1 MKKKKLIATV
11 LALGMVISMS
21 GCGNRQMIDLTYNYK
36 YAVISLPNGNIVEGA
51 VESWRDYDDGDQ
63 LQVTV
68 DGVTYLLH
76 AANVALMT
84 EEKS

>member
-1 MKKKKLIATV
+1 MKKKLIATV
-11 LALGMVISMS
+11 IALGMVISMS

-36 YAVISLPNGNIVEGA
+36 YAVISLPNGDIVEGA

>member
-1 MKKKKLIATV
+1 MKKKLIATV

-21 GCGNRQMIDLTYNYK
+21 GCGNRQMINLTYNYK
-36 YAVISLPNGNIVEGA
+36 YAVISLPNGDIVEGA

-63 LQVTV
+63 LQITV